1 MLILLEL
8 YTNNYKLFGGHYMLT
23 LKQKRIYS
31 EIEKIISV
39 NSNDNFIYFEGPT
52 GSGKTKIILSFI
64 SNVLNKF
71 ENWSFYYIEGKD
83 PLVESYATITLSNS
97 NNLKLDNYQLSNINF
112 NLGFNIHG
120 IMNLGF
126 TSSFKK
132 NSIFDDKTNSVLVEL
147 NKNVNDNIVIIA
159 DSFQL
164 WDSASQELL
173 NTIINYPSIL
183 KNKRV
188 IVLVV
193 TDEDDSITEKCIYI
207 NRFKNKSHNMKIAMT
222 SKDEL
227 KEISNVLGYTIDLSD
242 ELKDIIM
249 SLTGGNISFIK
260 MFLEEYTDSKSDNSI
275 LNCNNIDIINLLD
288 NRMDQFG
295 ERKDDYIEVLEV
307 SSIPRGSFSSNEIQY
322 LYSKNVVDVENV
334 LDESQKASILKGDL
348 EFMFSNYLVRNLF
361 YKKLNG
367 KSKIFHKKY
376 AEYLKEYKP
385 ENYISRAYH
394 LKLSNS
400 NDKIEIITL
409 LSIAYFRSLENTNNF
424 SESNSIQMQ
433 IEKLVNE
440 SAKDSDIMELY
451 NNFINLKSAY
461 ESYYQEKYA
470 EANEKLL
477 KIPVIGPFLFTAEVA
492 RFHLIVKSLLD
503 MDTENIKEAAED
515 LKDKMNDLYKD
526 ERDEWC
532 RCALVLFSTYA
543 NKLNDCNS
551 SKEIYKEL
559 AKLLNKSYKNSNL
572 QYLKYIIYRKACI
585 FKDPVNAVNDTSLSI
600 KYFYENMDMYQYYM
614 SCCNHA
620 GNLINLSKHD
630 EAINSLYACLKSI
643 RKYKFIKFPTQQKIY
658 NNIYLSYFLRNY
670 YCDNFSKEYII
681 KIKNKFEKLI
691 NNQYN
696 ESNAIVHINLI
707 NICAIL
713 GEYNECFA
721 KLDTLENDILDNND
735 DEFYKYY
742 LYNIKFALNVL
753 TQNWDEAAKNLNDL
767 NKSFPNYF
775 TKIKRKIKYRNQS
788 LQHLLDKK
796 VILSPKELDKWVY
809 ENSQKDD
816 CSCNF
821 FCRLFLF
828 SDLQFTS
835 L

>member
-1 MLILLEL
+1 
-8 YTNNYKLFGGHYMLT
+8 MLT
-23 LKQKRIYS
+23 LKQQKVYS
-31 EIEKIISV
+31 EIEKKISV

-52 GSGKTKIILSFI
+52 GSGKSKIIKDLI
-64 SNVLNKF
+64 SNIFSKF

-83 PLVESYATITLSNS
+83 PSVGSYATIALSDSDSDKSKFN
-97 NNLKLDNYQLSNINF
+97 KFQISNINF
-112 NLGFNIHG
+112 NLGFSIPT
-120 IMNLGF
+120 IMNFGI
-126 TSSFKK
+126 TTSFKK
-132 NSIFDDKTNSVLVEL
+132 NSLFDDKTNAVLVGL
-147 NKNVNDNIVIIA
+147 NDNANENIVIIA

-173 NTIINYPSIL
+173 NTIINYPSVL
-183 KNKRV
+183 KGKRI
-188 IVLVV
+188 IVLIIV
-193 TDEDDSITEKCIYI
+193 DDDDSILEKCDYI
-207 NRFKNKSHNMKIAMT
+207 SGFKKKRHNVEIELLN
-222 SKDEL
+222 KDEL
-227 KEISNVLGYTIDLSD
+227 KEMSKVLGYTINLNDQLQ
-242 ELKDIIM
+242 DIIM
-249 SLTGGNISFIK
+249 SITGGNIGFIK
-260 MFLEEYTDSKSDNSI
+260 MFLEEYTDSKSNNII
-275 LNCNNIDIINLLD
+275 LNYNNIDIMNLLD
-288 NRMDQFG
+288 SRMDQFG
-295 ERKDDYIEVLEV
+295 EKKADFIEVLEL
-307 SSIPRGSFSSNEIQY
+307 SSIPNGAFNSNEIGY
-322 LYSKNVVDVENV
+322 LYNKDVVDVENV
-334 LDESQKASILKGDL
+334 LDESQKASILKGEID
-348 EFMFSNYLVRNLF
+348 FMFSNYLVRNLF

-376 AEYLKEYKP
+376 AEYLKKYKP

-400 NDKIEIITL
+400 NDIIEILTL
-409 LSIAYFRSLENTNNF
+409 LSIAYCRSLENNNNF
-424 SESNSIQMQ
+424 SESNSILMQ
-433 IEKLVNE
+433 IENLKNE
-440 SAKDSDIMELY
+440 SPNDREVIDVY

-461 ESYYQEKYA
+461 EHYYEEKYD
-470 EANEKLL
+470 EANDKLL
-477 KIPVIGPFLFTAEVA
+477 KIPAIGPFLFIAEVS
-492 RFHLIVKSLLD
+492 RFHLIVKALLN
-503 MDTENIKEAAED
+503 MDTESIYEATEN
-515 LKDKMNDLYKD
+515 LSKKMEELYLD

-532 RCALVLFSTYA
+532 RCALVLFSVYA
-543 NKLNDCNS
+543 NKLNDSDSSKKIYTQLGNLISKSYTNS
-551 SKEIYKEL
+551 S
-559 AKLLNKSYKNSNL
+559 
-572 QYLKYIIYRKACI
+572 LKYLMNIIYRKACI
-585 FKDPVNAVNDTSLSI
+585 FQTPIEAEQSTSESI
-600 KYFYENMDMYQYYM
+600 KYFYENGDMYQYYM
-614 SCCNHA
+614 SCCNHS
-620 GNLINLSKHD
+620 GNLLILGKYD
-630 EAINSLYACLKSI
+630 EAIYSSYACLKSI
-643 RKYKFIKFPTQQKIY
+643 RRYKFVKFPTQQKIY
-658 NNIYLSYFLRNY
+658 NNLYLAYFLRNY
-670 YCDNFSKEYII
+670 YSNNISQEYII

-796 VILSPKELDKWVY
+796 VILAPKELDKWVY